1 MHPGWNNKIAI
12 YTFVEISNQAD
23 DCIRVRTYKGNTPKI
38 VCSVQ
43 VAVVSVKMLELG
55 TRLKKVKPL
64 CLICKN
70 TLISYTCIMSLSR
83 CEVTWVE
90 IGSNTDP
97 CPLD

>member
-1 MHPGWNNKIAI
+1 MQPGWNNKIAI

-70 TLISYTCIMSLSR
+70 TLISCTCLYLSR

-90 IGSNTDP
+90 VGRNTDP